1 MDGVIVQKMVQ
12 GGIEVIV
19 GVAQHPAF
27 GPLLMFGLGGI
38 YTELLKDVTFYLNPL
53 TDIDAHEMVRAVK
66 AYQMLE
72 GWKGST
78 RADIE
83 AIEELLLRVS
93 TMIVN
98 HPQIVEMD
106 LNPVKVLP
114 EGNGYQVIDSRILV
128 STYIE

>member
-1 MDGVIVQKMVQ
+1 MVQ

-19 GVAQHPAF
+19 GVTQHPAF
-27 GPLLMFGLGGI
+27 GPLIMFGLGGI
-38 YTELLKDVTFYLNPL
+38 YTELLKDVTFNINPL
-53 TDIDAHEMVRAVK
+53 TDIDAHEMLRAVK

-72 GWKGST
+72 GWKGSK

-98 HPQIVEMD
+98 T
-106 LNPVKVLP
+106 
-114 EGNGYQVIDSRILV
+114 S
-128 STYIE
+128 